1 MTIFVVIIYSLLYTI
16 ILCYILL
23 CANMEYYSS
32 LPTEIKGKIISY
44 IHYPIFREFKYASK
58 EVFESTRYCTNV
70 GDREVYLKH
79 LFIKNKD
86 NTYKQFY
93 YNLTCIKNQL
103 IVTDDKYELGLAP
116 RIIKKLKY
124 VHLRYITSDISEML
138 PLGDIS
144 QTFPLIQSFIEGSGK
159 YMNVYLSS
167 SKYTSYSITRRD
179 NLVVADITRLLLND
193 GKINNYL
200 KNIDSLLIPNVE
212 LDVAIGSIPDIANII
227 IDNHI
232 HILHFEDIDNFNYF
246 STLIRLVDTL
256 YIISGSDTGFYHP
269 ITEIDNNIIY
279 NNITKV
285 VFEDILISNQDM
297 QYKIY
302 SKMFPNAKI
311 EVYKFD
317 DSDVVVRNNVVIV
330 EDDLRVT
337 RLNEQRLSKLLINNI
352 KPRFP
357 NLRDINIITVSASE
371 YENSIEL
378 IKIAIKH
385 IDDVSIMVESRVEL
399 LLDIFKYI
407 TLLDDVVNHIISIS
421 INDHSI
427 CVFNKT
433 RFGIELKIRDI
444 SILEHLD
451 VSYIAKREDIM
462 LNVSDFR
469 YKAEKDIS
477 DFISRSNI
485 RKILL
490 SKNLFYLIGK
500 LPKNVNSVYVS
511 GVVPPICGGNDNI
524 EHVFFDEEDNLKI
537 SLFGVMFPK
546 ATFHFVRNIS

>member
-1 MTIFVVIIYSLLYTI
+1 
-16 ILCYILL
+16 
-23 CANMEYYSS
+23 MEYYSS

-44 IHYPIFREFKYASK
+44 IHYPIFREFKYSSK
-58 EVFESTRYCTNV
+58 EVFESTRYLTYI

-103 IVTDDKYELGLAP
+103 IITNDKDELILAQ

-144 QTFPLIQSFIEGSGK
+144 HTFPLIQSFIEGSGK

-167 SKYTSYSITRRD
+167 SKYISYSITRRD

-193 GKINNYL
+193 DAIINYL
-200 KNIDSLLIPNVE
+200 NGVDSLLIPSVE
-212 LDVAIGSIPDIANII
+212 LDVAMGSISDVPNII
-227 IDNHI
+227 NNNHI
-232 HILHFEDIDNFNYF
+232 HILHFEDIRSFNYF
-246 STLIRLVDTL
+246 NKIIPLVDTL
-256 YIISGSDTGFYHP
+256 YIISGASNGFYHH
-269 ITEIDNNIIY
+269 IIESDNNIVY
-279 NNITKV
+279 NNIIKV
-285 VFEDILISNQDM
+285 IFEDILISNQNTRY
-297 QYKIY
+297 QIYAKI
-302 SKMFPNAKI
+302 FPNADI
-311 EVYKFD
+311 EVYKFNNT
-317 DSDVVVRNNVVIV
+317 DVLTSNYNNIVVIK
-330 EDDLRVT
+330 DDLRVT
-337 RLNEQRLSKLLINNI
+337 RLNEQRLSKLLIDNNTN
-352 KPRFP
+352 PRFL
-357 NLRDINIITVSASE
+357 NLRDIDAIIVSRSE

-385 IDDVSIMVESRVEL
+385 IDAVSIMVESHVEL

-407 TLLDDVVNHIISIS
+407 TLLDDVVKHSISIS
-421 INDHSI
+421 VNDHNI

-451 VSYIAKREDIM
+451 VSCIANRENII

-477 DFISRSNI
+477 DFIIRSNI
-485 RKILL
+485 RKIIL

-511 GVVPPICGGNDNI
+511 GVVSPICGGNDNI

-537 SLFGVMFPK
+537 SLFDIMFPK
-546 ATFHFVRNIS
+546 ATFHFVRNIR